1 MTDKSTGK
9 SYTTATGAKQWTK
22 DLDLKGESAKA
33 LRDAEVRI
41 SKDFEKLDT
50 KAFKEKYGVTYRDA
64 IARIRAADSA
74 RASKNIKEDAI
85 RRGLDD
91 KTSSSRTE
99 MFDKSE
105 KRDVATTAKERKKG
119 GYAKG
124 GMVKANCGASMAPNR
139 KAKK

>member
-22 DLDLKGESAKA
+22 DITTRGESAKA
-33 LRDAEVRI
+33 LSDAEARI
-41 SKDFEKLDT
+41 DKDHMKLSSKE
-50 KAFKEKYGVTYRDA
+50 FKEKYGVTYIDA
-64 IARIRAADSA
+64 ISRLSAASNA
-74 RASKNIKEDAI
+74 MNSKNIKEISGGKSNSATDMY
-85 RRGLDD
+85 D
-91 KTSSSRTE
+91 KN
-99 MFDKSE
+99 E
-105 KRDVATTAKERKKG
+105 KRNVATTAKERKKG